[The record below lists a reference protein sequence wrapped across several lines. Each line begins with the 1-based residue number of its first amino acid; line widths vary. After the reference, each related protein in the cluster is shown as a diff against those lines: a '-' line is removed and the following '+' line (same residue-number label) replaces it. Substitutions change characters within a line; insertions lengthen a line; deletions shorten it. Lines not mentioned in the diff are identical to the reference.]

1 MLPFPTPSSYVAREG
16 CLHSR
21 LFLAPSCLRRF
32 VGENRRRL
40 SRETHQAETM
50 EEEMAV
56 FVAYLSSPFSLF
68 FVRQVC
74 RTGVI
79 LSRHMGERRHPRSE
93 RGAQRTRD
101 GEGLGVI
108 SVYLMQRLPP
118 SRVSRAPRSL
128 GTFPLFA

>member
-1 MLPFPTPSSYVAREG
+1 
-16 CLHSR
+16 
-21 LFLAPSCLRRF
+21 
-32 VGENRRRL
+32 
-40 SRETHQAETM
+40 
-50 EEEMAV
+50 MAV

-79 LSRHMGERRHPRSE
+79 LSRHMGERRHARSE

-101 GEGLGVI
+101 GERLGVI
-108 SVYLMQRLPP
+108 SVYLMQRLLP

-128 GTFPLFA
+128 GTFLCSPEKLGKITPVLQAIVRPDECKSCKGTVLTKS